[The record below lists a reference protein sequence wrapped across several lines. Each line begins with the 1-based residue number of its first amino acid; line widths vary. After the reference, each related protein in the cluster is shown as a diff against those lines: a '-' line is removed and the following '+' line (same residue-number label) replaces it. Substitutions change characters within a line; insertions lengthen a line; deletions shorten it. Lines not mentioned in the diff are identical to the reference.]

1 MKSTHDVSQVLETF
15 TVALQ
20 VVNLTWNAIKAV
32 FSSKQKTQIVAKITK
47 LGFDQ
52 MESATYVTMYKGLS
66 EDKF

>member
-1 MKSTHDVSQVLETF
+1 MKSPHDVSQVLETF

-32 FSSKQKTQIVAKITK
+32 FSSKQKTQIVAKIAK

>member
-1 MKSTHDVSQVLETF
+1 VKSTHDVSQVLETF